1 MKSAAIGAL
10 VVAVGLGST
19 SGASAQTHERL
30 PAAERYTV
38 RVEYSELR
46 PTLTGKA
53 AKGNNGQAGTLI
65 DLVDDLGIA
74 KKRTFEVRGALKI
87 GSATKIRASWVPIN
101 VKGDLFANSTFRFG
115 ATRFARFSEV
125 VTTVKGN
132 YFSAAYEWDFMRS
145 PHGLL
150 GLLLGGRMVDVD
162 YVVVAPGQGEREQD
176 TLRKPLPVGGLTGR
190 YYAGKLSFSG
200 ELSMLPAG
208 DRGSFYEGETA
219 ARLHLSDR
227 LAVGGGYRFFS
238 LRGKEQVDQLNAH
251 FSGWQFGLEL
261 SL

>member
-1 MKSAAIGAL
+1 MKSAAIATLAAAAGMGL
-10 VVAVGLGST
+10 VCA
-19 SGASAQTHERL
+19 AAAQERL
-30 PAAERYTV
+30 PGPERYTL
-38 RVEYSELR
+38 RVEYRELR

-53 AKGNNGQAGTLI
+53 QKGSGDQEGTLI
-65 DLVDDLGIA
+65 DLVDDLGVP

-87 GSATKIRASWVPIN
+87 GSGTKIRGAWVPLDY
-101 VKGDLFANSTFRFG
+101 KGDVSAPRTFRFG
-115 ATRFARFSEV
+115 ASRFNRFSEV

-132 YFSAAYEWDFMRS
+132 YFSAAYEWDFVKR

-162 YVVVAPGQGEREQD
+162 YVIVSPGDGQRETD
-176 TLRKPLPVGGLTGR
+176 TLRRPFPVAGITGR
-190 YYAGKLSFSG
+190 YYAGKLSFEG

-208 DRGSFYEGETA
+208 DRGSFYEGEMGS
-219 ARLHLSDR
+219 RLHLSDR
-227 LAVGGGYRFFS
+227 LAVGAGYRFFS
-238 LRGKEQVDQLNAH
+238 LHGKENIDQLQAH